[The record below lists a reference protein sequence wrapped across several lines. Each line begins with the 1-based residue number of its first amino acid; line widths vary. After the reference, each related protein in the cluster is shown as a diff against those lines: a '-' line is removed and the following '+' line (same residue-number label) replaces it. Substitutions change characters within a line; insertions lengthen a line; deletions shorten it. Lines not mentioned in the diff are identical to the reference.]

1 MLRDSENQNE
11 KNMLMAVLKS
21 SATEGSQDVG
31 KTTDPK
37 SDVVIVVVVVVVVV
51 VVAERP
57 ARLCPETGDV
67 LVDVATA
74 LVVMVVMSWRW
85 SSCFPSSASAGIPAT
100 KRDAKKKN
108 VIKNNCI
115 IIDVLAW

>member
-1 MLRDSENQNE
+1 MLLKMLSDSENQNE

-21 SATEGSQDVG
+21 SATEGSQDIG

-37 SDVVIVVVVVVVVV
+37 SDVVVVV
-51 VVAERP
+51 
-57 ARLCPETGDV
+57 V

-108 VIKNNCI
+108 MIKNNCI
-115 IIDVLAW
+115 IIDVFAW